1 MVNINAI
8 AIPMDTKLP
17 RSLRGGTSST
27 LNDRNPIQVVSVRN
41 RVVNLILSFLTLIL
55 CWNNLY
61 PLLKEDTK

>member
-27 LNDRNPIQVVSVRN
+27 LNDRNPIQVVSVVRN
-41 RVVNLILSFLTLIL
+41 RGCKFNSK
-55 CWNNLY
+55 
-61 PLLKEDTK
+61 LLNIDSLLE